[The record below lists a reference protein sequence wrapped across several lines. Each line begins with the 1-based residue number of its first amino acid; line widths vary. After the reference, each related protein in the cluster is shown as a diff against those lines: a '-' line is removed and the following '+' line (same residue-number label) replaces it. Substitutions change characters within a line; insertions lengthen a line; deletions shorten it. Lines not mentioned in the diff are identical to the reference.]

1 MIYEQQLNKILNPE
15 GCGKRYAIE
24 GCEEYFPR
32 VGAICGDNRM
42 HTEEDEPNLCPTHKA
57 IQKAQIETLLICA
70 KNEIEDFELL
80 LNMLDVD
87 EFNVI
92 GEWINNKIS
101 QLQEVIKKL
110 EEMK

>member
-1 MIYEQQLNKILNPE
+1 MNIYEQQLNKILNPK

-57 IQKAQIETLLICA
+57 IQKAQIETLLMCVREEIGFLKQHICYA
-70 KNEIEDFELL
+70 NRDGWQVHEDIKDEIF
-80 LNMLDVD
+80 
-87 EFNVI
+87 
-92 GEWINNKIS
+92 
-101 QLQEVIKKL
+101 QLQKVIKKL